1 MKNLIETNYGHL
13 FEKELIEEI
22 IEVGTIKEVPK
33 GSEMMQIGQYIK
45 SMPLLL
51 NGAIK
56 IMREDE
62 DGFELLLYYI
72 EKGETCSITLN
83 CCLNHK
89 QSEIKA
95 IAEQDTELVMIPI
108 QKMEEWMAKY
118 RSWRNFVLESYN
130 QRMNELLEVID
141 VIAFKKMDERLLEY
155 LKNKLK
161 FTEDHIIKS
170 THQDI
175 AYDLHTSRVVISR
188 LLKALEKNGNIILHR
203 NSIEVIH
210 ID

>member
-1 MKNLIETNYGHL
+1 MRNIIEANYGHL
-13 FEKELIEEI
+13 FEKELITEI
-22 IEVGTIKEVPK
+22 IEVGTLKDVPK

-51 NGAIK
+51 DGAVK

-72 EKGETCSITLN
+72 EKGETCSMTLN
-83 CCLNHK
+83 CCLNQK
-89 QSEIKA
+89 RSEIKA
-95 IAEQDTELVMIPI
+95 VAEKDTELVMIPI

-118 RSWRNFVLESYN
+118 RSWRNFVLDSYN
-130 QRMNELLEVID
+130 ERMNELLDVID
-141 VIAFKKMDERLLEY
+141 VIAFKKMDERLLDY

-161 FTEDHIIKS
+161 FTEDKIIKS

-188 LLKALEKNGNIILHR
+188 LLKTLEKKGNIILHR
-203 NSIEVIH
+203 NSVEVVN

>member
-1 MKNLIETNYGHL
+1 MKNNVEINFAHL
-13 FEKELIEEI
+13 FENELIAEI
-22 IEVGTIKEVPK
+22 NESGTIKTVAK
-33 GSEMMQIGQYIK
+33 GEELMQIGQYIK
-45 SMPLLL
+45 YMPLLIS
-51 NGAIK
+51 GAIK
-56 IMREDE
+56 ILREDE

-72 EKGETCSITLN
+72 EKGETCSVTLS
-83 CCLNHK
+83 CCLGHR

-95 IAEQDTELVMIPI
+95 VAEQDTELIMIPI

-118 RSWRNFVLESYN
+118 RSWRNFVLESYTT
-130 QRMNELLEVID
+130 RMNELLEVID
-141 VIAFKKMDERLLEY
+141 VVAFKKMDERLLDY

-161 FTEDHIIKS
+161 FAENSIIKS

-188 LLKALEKNGNIILHR
+188 LLKKLENNGNIILHR
-203 NSIEVIH
+203 NSIEVMY

>member
-1 MKNLIETNYGHL
+1 MKNLIEANYGHL
-13 FEKELIEEI
+13 FEKELVEEI
-22 IEVGTIKEVPK
+22 IEIGTFKEVPK

-72 EKGETCSITLN
+72 EKGETCSITLS

-108 QKMEEWMAKY
+108 KKMEEWMARY
-118 RSWRNFVLESYN
+118 RSWRNFVLDSYN
-130 QRMNELLEVID
+130 ERMNELLDVID

-155 LKNKLK
+155 LKNKMK
-161 FTEDHIIKS
+161 FSQNGIIKS

-175 AYDLHTSRVVISR
+175 AFDLHTSRVVISR
-188 LLKALEKNGNIILHR
+188 LLKALEKKGNIILHR
-203 NSIEVIH
+203 NSVEVVH

>member
-1 MKNLIETNYGHL
+1 MKNTIEASYSHL
-13 FEKELIEEI
+13 FENELIKEI
-22 IEVGTIKEVPK
+22 TEVGILKKVAK
-33 GSEMMQIGQYIK
+33 GEELMQIGQYIK

-51 NGAIK
+51 DGTIK

-72 EKGETCSITLN
+72 EKGQTCSYTLS
-83 CCLNHK
+83 CCMNHK

-118 RSWRNFVLESYN
+118 RSWRNFVLDSYN
-130 QRMNELLEVID
+130 ERINELLDVID

-155 LKNKLK
+155 LKSKMKFAENK
-161 FTEDHIIKS
+161 IIKS
-170 THQDI
+170 THKDI
-175 AYDLHTSRVVISR
+175 AFDLHTSRVVVSR
-188 LLKALEKNGNIILHR
+188 LLKTLEKSGNIILHR
-203 NSIEVIH
+203 NSVEVINLE
-210 ID
+210 

>member
-1 MKNLIETNYGHL
+1 MKNSIEANYGHL
-13 FEKELIEEI
+13 FEKELIAEI
-22 IEVGTIKEVPK
+22 IQVGTLKDVPK
-33 GSEMMQIGQYIK
+33 GEEMMQIGQYIK

-56 IMREDE
+56 ILREDE

-72 EKGETCSITLN
+72 EKGETCSITLS
-83 CCLNHK
+83 CCLNQK
-89 QSEIKA
+89 RSEIKA
-95 IAEQDTELVMIPI
+95 VAEQDTELIMIPI
-108 QKMEEWMAKY
+108 QKMEEWMTKY
-118 RSWRNFVLESYN
+118 RSWRNFVLDSYN
-130 QRMNELLEVID
+130 ERMNELLDVID

-161 FTEDHIIKS
+161 FSEDKIIKS

-188 LLKALEKNGNIILHR
+188 LLKALEKKGNIILHR
-203 NSIEVIH
+203 NSVEVVN

>member
-1 MKNLIETNYGHL
+1 MKNTIEASYSHL
-13 FEKELIEEI
+13 FENELIKEI
-22 IEVGTIKEVPK
+22 TEVGILKKVAK
-33 GSEMMQIGQYIK
+33 GEELMQIGQYIK

-51 NGAIK
+51 DGTIK

-72 EKGETCSITLN
+72 EKGQTCSYTLS
-83 CCLNHK
+83 CCMNHK

-118 RSWRNFVLESYN
+118 RSWRNFVLDSYN
-130 QRMNELLEVID
+130 ERINELLDVID

-155 LKNKLK
+155 LKSKMKFAENK
-161 FTEDHIIKS
+161 IIKS
-170 THQDI
+170 THKDI
-175 AYDLHTSRVVISR
+175 AFDLHTSRVVVSR
-188 LLKALEKNGNIILHR
+188 LLKTLEKSGNIILHR
-203 NSIEVIH
+203 NSIEVINLE
-210 ID
+210 

>member
-1 MKNLIETNYGHL
+1 MRDLIEQNYGHL
-13 FEKELIEEI
+13 FEKDLITEI
-22 IEVGTIKEVPK
+22 IEVGTLRDVPK
-33 GSEMMQIGQYIK
+33 GAEMMQIGQYIK
-45 SMPLLL
+45 AMPLLL
-51 NGAIK
+51 NGAVK
-56 IMREDE
+56 ILREDE

-72 EKGETCSITLN
+72 EKGETCSMTLN
-83 CCLNHK
+83 CCLNQK

-95 IAEQDTELVMIPI
+95 VAEKDTELVMIPI

-118 RSWRNFVLESYN
+118 RSWRNFVLNSYN
-130 QRMNELLEVID
+130 ERMDELLDVID
-141 VIAFKKMDERLLEY
+141 VIAFKKMDERLLDY

-161 FTEDHIIKS
+161 YAEDKIIKS

-188 LLKALEKNGNIILHR
+188 LLKTLEKKGNIILHR